1 MLSPFLMK
9 GGFLMYPLLFCSII
23 SIALIFEKSI
33 LLMKLRIKNSIYSD
47 ILNFAEKREFDK
59 IKHLI
64 DRENMGKIPPVMQFI
79 SDILGN
85 IIKSSDEYK
94 MLIGIVVIRYSERIH
109 YLDLIAR
116 ISPMIGLTGTVI
128 GLSKTFQ
135 AVSSTGVSADPV
147 ILAGGIWEAMITTI
161 TGLLIAIPALAAS
174 HILKNLINSYSVKTK
189 SLCDAV
195 FIFKNNG

>member
-1 MLSPFLMK
+1 MTGDILLK
-9 GGFLMYPLLFCSII
+9 GGFLMYPLILCSVL
-23 SIALIFEKSI
+23 SLALILEKSI
-33 LLMKLRIKNSIYSD
+33 LIMKLKINNSLYSE
-47 ILNFAEKREFDK
+47 ILILAEKRDFKKLKGLASDSSKK
-59 IKHLI
+59 IHA
-64 DRENMGKIPPVMQFI
+64 PVLQYI
-79 SDILGN
+79 SDIIDG

-94 MLIGIVVIRYSERIH
+94 MLIGTVVIKYSERIH

-128 GLSKTFQ
+128 GLAKTFQ
-135 AVSSTGVSADPV
+135 AVSSTGVTADPV

-174 HILKNLINSYSVKTK
+174 HILKNLINSYSGKTK

-195 FIFKNNG
+195 FIFKNND

>member
-1 MLSPFLMK
+1 
-9 GGFLMYPLLFCSII
+9 MYPLLFCSII

-47 ILNFAEKREFDK
+47 ILNFAEKREFDN

-64 DRENMGKIPPVMQFI
+64 ESENRGKIPPVMQFI

-85 IIKSSDEYK
+85 IIKSSDEYN
-94 MLIGIVVIRYSERIH
+94 MLIGIIVIRYSERIH

-174 HILKNLINSYSVKTK
+174 HILKNLINNYSVKTK

-195 FIFKNNG
+195 YIFKNNG

>member
-1 MLSPFLMK
+1 MTGSVFFK
-9 GGFLMYPLLFCSII
+9 GGLLMYPLLLCSVF
-23 SIALIFEKSI
+23 SIALILEKSI
-33 LLMKLRIKNSIYSD
+33 MLTKLRIKSSVYGE
-47 ILNFAEKREFDK
+47 ILSLAEKRNFNK
-59 IKHLI
+59 LNKLI
-64 DRENMGKIPPVMQFI
+64 TKYNNGGNPPAMQFI
-79 SDILGN
+79 SDIINGL
-85 IIKSSDEYK
+85 IKSSDEYK
-94 MLIGIVVIRYSERIH
+94 MLIGVVVIKYSERIH

-128 GLSKTFQ
+128 GLAKTFQ

-174 HILKNLINSYSVKTK
+174 HILKNLINSYSAKTK

-195 FIFKNNG
+195 FIFRNND